1 MAPSLR
7 HPRRAGRA
15 ERVTVTGRPRR
26 KVIPTRLP
34 ARKRLHRHPELS
46 SAQHRTPC
54 YGSLPKDRAG
64 DRRTPYWRL
73 SRAQAPPATLAERHG
88 RRGSQATWS
97 RTLPFP
103 AAVPAGCGPLRGK
116 PACDLLWRLA
126 DGDGLMGVQLGLMGV
141 QLGGKVIWAGL
152 RGCGCGSG
160 TAAPSDTLAQSSDL
174 RRRLCARS
182 HEESEQLVFAGQDHG
197 GSSRVQIS
205 ERYHP
210 EIPR

>member
-1 MAPSLR
+1 MISAALS
-7 HPRRAGRA
+7 AGGAQSTRIGIA
-15 ERVTVTGRPRR
+15 STVIGVNSP
-26 KVIPTRLP
+26 
-34 ARKRLHRHPELS
+34 
-46 SAQHRTPC
+46 SAQ
-54 YGSLPKDRAG
+54 AG
-64 DRRTPYWRL
+64 T
-73 SRAQAPPATLAERHG
+73 RAQAPPATLAERHG

-126 DGDGLMGVQLGLMGV
+126 DGDSLMGVQLGLMGV

-182 HEESEQLVFAGQDHG
+182 YEEFEQLIFAGQDHG
-197 GSSRVQIS
+197 VQVGSRSRNGN
-205 ERYHP
+205 
-210 EIPR
+210 IPGFLDDHAVARTLVKQLRSLPLL